1 MTTIQQEITQIL
13 QIAFEPSYLTVENE
27 SHMHAVAPGSESHF
41 KVTIVS
47 EQFDGLLL
55 IKRHRAVNEKL
66 RLVLE
71 KIHALALHTMTAK
84 EWSDK
89 EGQSADSPL
98 CMGGGQN
105 Q

>member
-55 IKRHRAVNEKL
+55 IKRHRAEQLMK
-66 RLVLE
+66 
-71 KIHALALHTMTAK
+71 
-84 EWSDK
+84 S
-89 EGQSADSPL
+89 
-98 CMGGGQN
+98 
-105 Q
+105 